1 MIEFMHKMTTI
12 LMEWLEPIGIISGLF
27 FSGIALRNDHRSRRI
42 QNHIKITEGY
52 REIWSMV
59 VDDPSLERVRFQNV
73 NLASAPISPAEDRLV
88 RFVFQ
93 NMMLA
98 FEARNAGQLGNIG
111 DFEKDVA
118 DFLTRSIPQAVW
130 KDIARFQPDDFR
142 KFVEGLM

>member
-1 MIEFMHKMTTI
+1 
-12 LMEWLEPIGIISGLF
+12 MEWLEPIGIISGLF
-27 FSGIALRNDHRSRRI
+27 FSGIALRSDHRARRI
-42 QNHIKITEGY
+42 ENHIKITEGY

-59 VDDPSLERVRFQNV
+59 VDEPALERVRFKDV
-73 NLASAPISPAEDRLV
+73 NLALAPILPAEDRLV

-98 FEARNAGQLGNIG
+98 FEARKAGQLGNIG

-118 DFLTRSIPQAVW
+118 DFLTRTIPQAVW

-142 KFVEGLM
+142 KFVEGLMR